1 MNKNIKKG
9 IFTLSIIIFI
19 IITIILI
26 LIAVSKKEND
36 ISMHQEQKEPYNYK
50 AFELNGNEDS
60 NMECKN
66 GMYYKK
72 IYTYEDYKKYKELW
86 NDIIDVNENSFS
98 DNFMIIGIADSVSIY
113 GFKLGK
119 LYYTDNILYIGLQKD
134 KESES
139 QGGISILLSKE
150 LDRENLEIYKSI

>member
-1 MNKNIKKG
+1 MEEFIINKNIKKG

-26 LIAVSKKEND
+26 LIAVSKKENN
-36 ISMHQEQKEPYNYK
+36 ISMYQHQKQKEAYNYK

-72 IYTYEDYKKYKELW
+72 YIHMKIIKYIKNYGMTLLMPMKTVFQ
-86 NDIIDVNENSFS
+86 II
-98 DNFMIIGIADSVSIY
+98 
-113 GFKLGK
+113 L
-119 LYYTDNILYIGLQKD
+119 
-134 KESES
+134 
-139 QGGISILLSKE
+139 
-150 LDRENLEIYKSI
+150 